1 MKGLRNC
8 GHAPQEY
15 DLSALLYSYG
25 KVGVRNITKD
35 TIKVSVKDST
45 IADGS
50 WDTKVPKRTK
60 SGFNPFRNIKLATLV
75 LFGQADVLR
84 YR

>member
-8 GHAPQEY
+8 GTSPQEY
-15 DLSALLYSYG
+15 ALSALLYSYG
-25 KVGVRNITKD
+25 KVGIRNITKE
-35 TIKVSVKDST
+35 TVKISVKDES

-50 WDTKVPKRTK
+50 WDVKVPKRITK
-60 SGFNPFRNIKLATLV
+60 GFNPFRNIKLAFLV
-75 LFGQADVLR
+75 LFGQADVLY